1 MILDDFLQSVFG
13 IAFLKAFFPSLIA
26 FWFVTYQRI
35 QSLKAFYNLSAKFW
49 TYGILS
55 TIFGVSIFWSEIYA
69 FYYGSISA
77 NSIENLSDL
86 IIFFL
91 ILPGISAYFSYSLIM
106 KFKNE
111 LNL

>member
-1 MILDDFLQSVFG
+1 LQSVFG
-13 IAFLKAFFPSLIA
+13 IAFLKVLFPSLLA

-35 QSLKAFYNLSAKFW
+35 ESLKAFYNLSAKFW
-49 TYGILS
+49 TYGVLGS
-55 TIFGVSIFWSEIYA
+55 TFGVSIFWSQIYA

-77 NSIENLSDL
+77 NSIGNLSDL

-91 ILPGISAYFSYSLIM
+91 ILPSISAYLSYSLLK
-106 KFKNE
+106 KFKKE